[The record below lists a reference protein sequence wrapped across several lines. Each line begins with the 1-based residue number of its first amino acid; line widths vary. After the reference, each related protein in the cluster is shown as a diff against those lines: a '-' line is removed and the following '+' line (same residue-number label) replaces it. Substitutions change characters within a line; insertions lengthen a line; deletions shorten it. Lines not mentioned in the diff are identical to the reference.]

1 MRGAD
6 GSLIQPSSTATAC
19 TTSGAN
25 VATETVAPGW
35 SPRFDPRPLEPSAW
49 NTMSRERRLLTEPAV
64 SEERIGSP
72 IVTQSTATSGSAI
85 TKGRARE
92 RERAS
97 LRAEGSRL
105 GSST

>member
-1 MRGAD
+1 
-6 GSLIQPSSTATAC
+6 LIQPSSTATAC

-35 SPRFDPRPLEPSAW
+35 SLRFDPRPPEPSAW

-64 SEERIGSP
+64 SDDRIGSP